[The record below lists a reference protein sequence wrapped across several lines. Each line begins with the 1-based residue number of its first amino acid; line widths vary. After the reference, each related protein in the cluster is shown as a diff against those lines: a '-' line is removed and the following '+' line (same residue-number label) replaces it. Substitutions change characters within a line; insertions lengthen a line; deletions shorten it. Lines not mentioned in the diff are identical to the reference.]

1 MDFGRPIEVRDARL
15 LKQRGHDSH
24 CSARHQ
30 TVPTLR
36 AAWKF
41 LRATLAGMPCALC
54 FFTRQMHIGVTE
66 SLWLTKQHEERSDGG
81 LCPRG
86 LVRGGPQL

>member
-1 MDFGRPIEVRDARL
+1 MDSGKPIEVRDARL

-30 TVPTLR
+30 TVLTLR

-41 LRATLAGMPCALC
+41 LRATLAGMLSALF
-54 FFTRQMHIGVTE
+54 FFTRRMRVGVPE
-66 SLWLTKQHEERSDGG
+66 SLWLTKQQEERSDSG
-81 LCPRG
+81 CVPRG
-86 LVRGGPQL
+86 LVRGRRQL